1 MDLVLKLRELRKV
14 LGLKQKDVA
23 LATGL
28 GVKTI
33 SSFETGERIGSLKVE
48 QLEKILDVYGITPG
62 EFFGNEIDGI
72 LTSSE
77 HDDERFTRFEV
88 IDGVRR
94 LPTHVRRR
102 LLSQFRTM
110 VRSEST
116 RKSPTARY
124 EPEWSLMTS
133 PN

>member
-1 MDLVLKLRELRKV
+1 MVLAISV
-14 LGLKQKDVA
+14 GL
-23 LATGL
+23 LAGSTVGAAAQSEAVEPVGFTGQL
-28 GVKTI
+28 HEYG
-33 SSFETGERIGSLKVE
+33 GECAGT
-48 QLEKILDVYGITPG
+48 Y
-62 EFFGNEIDGI
+62 
-72 LTSSE
+72 
-77 HDDERFTRFEV
+77 EV

-124 EPEWSLMTS
+124 EREWSLMTS